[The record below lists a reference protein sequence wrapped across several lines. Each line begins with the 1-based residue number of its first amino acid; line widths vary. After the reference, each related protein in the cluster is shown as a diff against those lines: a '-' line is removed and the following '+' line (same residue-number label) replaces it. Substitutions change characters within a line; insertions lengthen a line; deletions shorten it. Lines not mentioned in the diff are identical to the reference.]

1 MTTRTRWIVL
11 LVSTPVVAFVVIG
24 SLLGRTLAS
33 QGAYEHLRVFEDV
46 VSLVTQNYVE
56 PVQVDKV
63 MTGAMRGLADGLD
76 ADSAYLTAEQ
86 VRTFEGDR
94 TPAPGTTGLD
104 LTRGYYLR
112 VVSARDGSPA
122 ARAGLRTGDYVRAIN
137 GAPTRNLS
145 AIEGMRLLRGAVGS
159 KVTITVLRGSA
170 TDPRDIELVREAVPA
185 TDVTSKVQA
194 PGVGYV
200 RVAAFTPGAAE
211 RLEQAVVQL
220 TRGGASSVIVDLRD
234 TAEGKLEEGIAAAR
248 PFVPVGKTLSTRETK
263 AGKDSIVTTTATDGK
278 LTAPVVLLAT
288 NGTSGAAELFAAA
301 LVENKRATL
310 VGEHTLGRAGVQK
323 LVKLPDGSALY
334 MTFARYLGPSGTS
347 IHGTGLTPSVD
358 AEEPEREFGAEAPT
372 TDPILEKALEQ
383 LRTNEQQRTKKA
395 A

>member
-11 LVSTPVVAFVVIG
+11 LVSTPFVAFVVIG
-24 SLLGRTLAS
+24 SLLGRTLASS

-56 PVQVDKV
+56 PVNVDKV

-76 ADSAYLTAEQ
+76 ADSAYLTPDQ
-86 VRTFEGDR
+86 VKTFEADH
-94 TPAPGTTGLD
+94 TPSPGTTGLE

-112 VVSARDGSPA
+112 VVSARDGSA
-122 ARAGLRTGDYVRAIN
+122 AAKAGLHTGDYIRAID

-145 AIEGMRLLRGAVGS
+145 ALEGMRLLRGPVGS
-159 KVTITVLRGSA
+159 KITLTVLRGSA
-170 TDPRDIELVREAVPA
+170 ADPRDIPLVREAAPT
-185 TDVTSKVQA
+185 TDVTAKTQA
-194 PGVGYV
+194 PGIGYI
-200 RVAAFTPGAAE
+200 RVAGFGSGVASH
-211 RLEQAVVQL
+211 LEQAVNGL
-220 TRGGASSVIVDLRD
+220 AKTGATSVIIDLRD

-248 PFVPVGKTLSTRETK
+248 PYVLPGKTLSSRETK
-263 AGKDSIVTTTATDGK
+263 GGKDSLVTASAADGKVTTP
-278 LTAPVVLLAT
+278 LVLLTT

-301 LVENKRATL
+301 LLDNKRATM

-334 MTFARYLGPSGTS
+334 MTFARYLGPSGTA
-347 IHGTGLTPSVD
+347 IHGTGLTPTVD
-358 AEEPEREFGAEAPT
+358 VDQPEREFGQAPAT
-372 TDPILEKALEQ
+372 TDPILDKALEQ
-383 LRTNEQQRTKKA
+383 LRPKKA

>member
-1 MTTRTRWIVL
+1 MTARTRWIVL
-11 LVSTPVVAFVVIG
+11 LVSTPLVAFVVIG

-56 PVQVDKV
+56 PVDVDKV

-76 ADSAYLTAEQ
+76 ADSAYLTPEQ
-86 VRTFEGDR
+86 VKTFEADR
-94 TPAPGTTGLD
+94 VPSPGTIGLE

-122 ARAGLRTGDYVRAIN
+122 ALAGIRTGDYIRAIN

-145 AIEGMRLLRGAVGS
+145 ALEGMRLLRGPVGA

-170 TDPRDIELVREAVPA
+170 ADPRDIDLVRTAPQ
-185 TDVTSKVQA
+185 TSDVTSKVQA
-194 PGVGYV
+194 PGIGYV
-200 RVAAFTPGAAE
+200 RVSAFGSGVAG
-211 RLEQAVVQL
+211 RLEQAVAAL
-220 TRGGASSVIVDLRD
+220 GKGGATSVIIDLRD

-248 PFVPVGKTLSTRETK
+248 PFVPPGKTLSSRETK
-263 AGKDSIVTTTATDGK
+263 AGKESLATVMTGAGDGKVTT
-278 LTAPVVLLAT
+278 PIVLLTT

-301 LVENKRATL
+301 LNDNKRATL

-334 MTFARYLGPSGTS
+334 MTYARYLTPGGTA
-347 IHGTGLTPSVD
+347 IHGTGLAPAIDV
-358 AEEPEREFGAEAPT
+358 EEPEREFGQAAPT

-383 LRTNEQQRTKKA
+383 VRVKKA

>member
-11 LVSTPVVAFVVIG
+11 LVSTPFVAFVVIG
-24 SLLGRTLAS
+24 SLLGRTLASS

-56 PVQVDKV
+56 PVNVEKV

-76 ADSAYLTAEQ
+76 ADSAYLTPEQ
-86 VRTFEGDR
+86 VKSFETER
-94 TPAPGTTGLD
+94 APSPGGTGLE

-122 ARAGLRTGDYVRAIN
+122 AKAGLRTGDYIRAID
-137 GAPTRNLS
+137 GSPTRNLS
-145 AIEGMRLLRGAVGS
+145 ALEGMRMLRGAVGS
-159 KVTITVLRGSA
+159 KVTVTVLRGSA
-170 TDPRDIELVREAVPA
+170 ADPRDFTLVREATPGN
-185 TDVTSKVQA
+185 DVTSRTQA

-200 RVAAFTPGAAE
+200 RVAAFGNGAATELE
-211 RLEQAVVQL
+211 RAVAAL
-220 TRGGASSVIVDLRD
+220 AKAGATSVIVDLRD

-248 PFVPVGKTLSTRETK
+248 PFVPAGKTLSSRETK
-263 AGKDSIVTTTATDGK
+263 AGKEGLVTAGTTDGRVTTPLIL
-278 LTAPVVLLAT
+278 LTT

-301 LVENKRATL
+301 LLDNKRATI
-310 VGEHTLGRAGVQK
+310 VGEHTLGRAGIQK

-334 MTFARYLGPSGTS
+334 MTVARYLGPGGTA
-347 IHGTGLTPSVD
+347 IHGTGLAPTVD
-358 AEEPEREFGAEAPT
+358 VEQPEREFGAAPPT
-372 TDPILEKALEQ
+372 TDPILDKALEQ
-383 LRTNEQQRTKKA
+383 LRAKKA

>member
-56 PVQVDKV
+56 PVNVEKV

-76 ADSAYLTAEQ
+76 ADSAYLTPDE
-86 VRTFEGDR
+86 VKSFEVDR
-94 TPAPGTTGLD
+94 SPSPGTIGIE

-112 VVSARDGSPA
+112 IVSARDGSPA
-122 ARAGLRTGDYVRAIN
+122 AKAGLRTGDYVRAIN
-137 GAPTRNLS
+137 GTPTRNLS
-145 AIEGMRLLRGAVGS
+145 AHEGMRMLRGPVGS
-159 KVTITVLRGSA
+159 KVTLTILRGSA
-170 TDPRDIELVREAVPA
+170 SDPREFPLVREAPSTV
-185 TDVTSKVQA
+185 DVTPRIQA

-200 RVAAFTPGAAE
+200 RVAAFGAGAAG
-211 RLEQAVVQL
+211 RLEQAVTGLAKQ
-220 TRGGASSVIVDLRD
+220 GATSVIVDLRD
-234 TAEGKLEEGIAAAR
+234 TAEGNLQEGIAAAR
-248 PFVPVGKTLSTRETK
+248 PFVPAGKTLSAREAK
-263 AGKDSIVTTTATDGK
+263 AGKESQSTVVTGPNDGKVTT
-278 LTAPVVLLAT
+278 PIVLLTT
-288 NGTSGAAELFAAA
+288 NGTSGAAEIFAAA
-301 LVENKRATL
+301 LLDNKRATI

-334 MTFARYLGPSGTS
+334 MTVARYLGPAGTS
-347 IHGTGLTPSVD
+347 IHGTGLAPTIDVEQPD
-358 AEEPEREFGAEAPT
+358 REFGAAEPT
-372 TDPILEKALEQ
+372 TDPILDKALESV
-383 LRTNEQQRTKKA
+383 RVKKA

>member
-11 LVSTPVVAFVVIG
+11 LVSTPFVAFVVIG

-33 QGAYEHLRVFEDV
+33 PQGAYEHLRVFEDV

-56 PVQVDKV
+56 PVNVEKV

-76 ADSAYLTAEQ
+76 ADSAYLTPEQ
-86 VRTFEGDR
+86 VKSFEADR
-94 TPAPGTTGLD
+94 TPNPGTTGLE

-122 ARAGLRTGDYVRAIN
+122 AKAGLRTGDYIRAID
-137 GAPTRNLS
+137 GSPTRNLS
-145 AIEGMRLLRGAVGS
+145 ALEGMRMLRGAVGS
-159 KVTITVLRGSA
+159 KVTVTVLRGSA
-170 TDPRDIELVREAVPA
+170 ADPRDFALVREATPGN
-185 TDVTSKVQA
+185 DVTSRTQA

-200 RVAAFTPGAAE
+200 CVAAFGNGAASELE
-211 RLEQAVVQL
+211 RAVAAL
-220 TRGGASSVIVDLRD
+220 AKTGATSVIVDLRD

-248 PFVPVGKTLSTRETK
+248 PFVPAGKTLSSRETK
-263 AGKDSIVTTTATDGK
+263 AGKEGLVTAGTTDGRVTTPLIL
-278 LTAPVVLLAT
+278 LTT

-301 LVENKRATL
+301 LLDNKRATI
-310 VGEHTLGRAGVQK
+310 VGEHTLGRAGIQK

-334 MTFARYLGPSGTS
+334 MTVARYLGPGGTA
-347 IHGTGLTPSVD
+347 IHGTGLAPTVD
-358 AEEPEREFGAEAPT
+358 VEQPEREFGAAPPT
-372 TDPILEKALEQ
+372 TDPILDKALEQ
-383 LRTNEQQRTKKA
+383 LRAKKA

>member
-11 LVSTPVVAFVVIG
+11 LVSTPFVAFVVIG

-56 PVQVDKV
+56 PVNVEKV

-76 ADSAYLTAEQ
+76 ADSAYLTPEQ
-86 VRTFEGDR
+86 VKSFDADR
-94 TPAPGTTGLD
+94 TPSPGTTGIE

-112 VVSARDGSPA
+112 IVSARDGSPA
-122 ARAGLRTGDYVRAIN
+122 ARAGLRTGDYIRAID

-145 AIEGMRLLRGAVGS
+145 ALEGMRLLRGPVGS
-159 KVTITVLRGSA
+159 KVTLTVLRGSA
-170 TDPRDIELVREAVPA
+170 ADPRDIPLVREAPQS
-185 TDVTSKVQA
+185 TDVTSRIHS

-200 RVAAFTPGAAE
+200 RVSAFTSGAAG
-211 RLEQAVVQL
+211 RLEQAVSTLAKQ
-220 TRGGASSVIVDLRD
+220 GAANVIVDLRD
-234 TAEGKLEEGIAAAR
+234 TAEGRIEEGIAAAR
-248 PFVPVGKTLSTRETK
+248 PFVPAGKTLSARETK
-263 AGKDSIVTTTATDGK
+263 AGKESTATVTAGASDGKVTTPLLL
-278 LTAPVVLLAT
+278 LTT
-288 NGTSGAAELFAAA
+288 NGTSGAAEVFAAA
-301 LVENKRATL
+301 LADNKRATI

-334 MTFARYLGPSGTS
+334 MTYARYLTPAGVS
-347 IHGTGLTPSVD
+347 IHGTGLTPAIDV
-358 AEEPEREFGAEAPT
+358 EQPEREFGAVEPT
-372 TDPILEKALEQ
+372 TDPILEKALAQ
-383 LRTNEQQRTKKA
+383 VRVKKA